1 MYSAEVIFNIGLCRI
16 YKGDYKRGM
25 DDILDA
31 QKAKAVKEHE
41 VIDEAVVD
49 GAEGYTVFSIVC
61 SRLIYDRSFVSD

>member
-1 MYSAEVIFNIGLCRI
+1 
-16 YKGDYKRGM
+16 M

-61 SRLIYDRSFVSD
+61 FRLIYDRSFVSD